1 MDNIIT
7 IFDKLETDF
16 THFGLAVITTT
27 LDPGPRIFE
36 RMNAE
41 YTCEFAVP
49 YTDPAVQYLVE
60 ENIVKVDG
68 RLFIIRTVNESR
80 DASGRLL
87 ADVFAEHISTE
98 LLTEYVPLLQYT
110 NATAAAIING
120 LFAGTRF
127 TGDATAITTNHDFL
141 VERNT
146 VAWGINHF
154 LALTDGEMKRDN
166 FNVTFKPQI
175 GADNGVRI
183 SYRKNLKSI
192 KRTKE
197 SRGIITR
204 LFVYGKDDLEL
215 PEPIDSSNIGL
226 YPRPKCGS
234 VTFDDVEDLATL
246 QAKGEAYLA
255 TVDTPAL
262 AYEADVIELKYAEGW
277 DESEGFELGDTV
289 HIDDEDLGIL
299 VTARIVEY
307 EYYPFRPDRSRV
319 TLANFLPSFVD
330 TVTRLQESNQ
340 VIEKIITPN
349 GIKSSWIEGKINVLK
364 NQLIASGA
372 YASSDVLPN
381 QGFLLENTDEN
392 SPDYGALYLGPGIFA
407 IASEKVGGDWNW
419 VTFGTGKGFTASL
432 INVGILEASLIRIG
446 ANTTYDPGYDPSS
459 KETPA
464 GAQAKADAVK
474 GEAVTDAVDAVSDIA
489 VIKGVKY
496 MSVYMDA
503 NGFHIDDATGEA
515 VRMGEWIPGRYGVA
529 GYHTDGSITAL
540 GPEGLTRIVDGVDK
554 EYHYLS
560 DTGLSE
566 TGSPGNYFDGGGGQ
580 YSDGQANGAGIPNVT
595 IQLPDDFKGKQFS
608 VSLALTSAS
617 SYAMSQRDG
626 DSYYVPYADFG
637 TELKIINVDY
647 VNARFTVK
655 GYGRYIVVNLPNFYS
670 KYYAVQFSWTAVA

>member
-1 MDNIIT
+1 MDNII
-7 IFDKLETDF
+7 IVYDKLETDF
-16 THFGLAVITTT
+16 THYGLAVITTS

-98 LLTEYVPLLQYT
+98 LLTEYVPFLQYT
-110 NATAAAIING
+110 NASAAAIING

-141 VERNT
+141 VERNY
-146 VAWGINHF
+146 VSWGINHF
-154 LALTDGEMKRDN
+154 LALTDGEIKRNN
-166 FNVTFKPQI
+166 FDITFKQQI

-204 LFVYGKDDLEL
+204 LFVYGRGDLEL
-215 PEPIDSSNIGL
+215 PEPIDSSSIGL

-234 VTFDDVEDLATL
+234 ITFDDVEDLETL
-246 QAKGEAYLA
+246 QAQGEAYLA

-262 AYEADVIELKYAEGW
+262 AYEADVIELKHVEGW

-319 TLANFLPSFVD
+319 TLANFLPSLID
-330 TVTRLQESNQ
+330 TFTKLQESTQ
-340 VIEKIITPN
+340 VIEKVITSG
-349 GIKSSWIEGKINVLK
+349 GIKSSWIEGPINALK

-381 QGFLLENTDEN
+381 QGFLLENTDIN

-419 VTFGTGKGFTASL
+419 RTFGKGTGFTADE
-432 INVGILEASLIRIG
+432 IRAGILRASVIRI
-446 ANTTYDPGYDPSS
+446 
-459 KETPA
+459 E
-464 GAQAKADAVK
+464 
-474 GEAVTDAVDAVSDIA
+474 SDGSAYID
-489 VIKGVKY
+489 G
-496 MSVYMDA
+496 
-503 NGFHIDDATGEA
+503 NGFHIDGPDGE
-515 VRMGEWIPGRYGVA
+515 VLRMGEFAEGEFGTIA
-529 GYHTDGSITAL
+529 YHTDGSTTAL
-540 GPEGLTRIVDGVDK
+540 TPAGLIRKTAAGDMP
-554 EYHYLS
+554 YSYLTAAGS
-560 DTGLSE
+560 GITGAS
-566 TGSPGNYFDGGGGQ
+566 GSYFNTATDN
-580 YSDGQANGAGIPNVT
+580 NGSSIDDVT
-595 IQLPDDFKGKQFS
+595 ITLPTDFKGKNFK
-608 VSLALTSAS
+608 VFVALKL
-617 SYAMSQRDG
+617 
-626 DSYYVPYADFG
+626 DSFY
-637 TELKIINVDY
+637 TQELKQNPGAGLRVANQAPATTYLDVISKDTTNGT
-647 VNARFTVK
+647 FTVK
-655 GYGRYIVVNLPNFYS
+655 GYGSLYRWNVTYTVSDSSVVPQYGLPTRHD
-670 KYYAVQFSWTAVA
+670 YALEFTWIAVV